1 MGLLIKA
8 VFFCGLAAFVV
19 SNYGDDLVNKI
30 NEAGARQ
37 NNPKEQIN
45 LPVDNVH
52 SMQVPMQRDGHYW
65 VDMNVNNNN
74 VKFIVDTGA
83 TYVTLSHQDAEHLD
97 LHLYEDDYDVP
108 VNTAAGLTTMAL
120 VSLDVVSVG
129 VIELYD
135 VKAFVARENML
146 SVSLLGMNFLSRLDG
161 FEFRNQ
167 QLILEQ

>member
-8 VFFCGLAAFVV
+8 VFFCGLAAFMI
-19 SNYGDDLVNKI
+19 SNYGDDLVNRI
-30 NEAGARQ
+30 TEARALQ
-37 NNPKEQIN
+37 DNSNEQISSSIN
-45 LPVDNVH
+45 NVH

-65 VDMNVNNNN
+65 VDMDVNNNN

-83 TYVTLSHQDAEHLD
+83 TYVTLSHQDAENLD

-120 VSLDVVSVG
+120 VSLDVVSIG

-135 VKAFVARENML
+135 VKAFVARENTL
-146 SVSLLGMNFLSRLDG
+146 SVSLLGMNFLNRLDG